1 MYNGNINDCKIRSQK
16 DSVKAELAVILRCSL
31 TFWNFKNTKKA
42 LKKIRNIIPISI
54 NSKKDHC
61 YCNHLPFHPEVD
73 ISVIIIKGRE
83 SYIIFQPSKVDAC

>member
-42 LKKIRNIIPISI
+42 LKKSETSFLYPLIPRKITVIAITFPSI
-54 NSKKDHC
+54 LKLT
-61 YCNHLPFHPEVD
+61 Y
-73 ISVIIIKGRE
+73 
-83 SYIIFQPSKVDAC
+83 Q